1 MAEARLGDKVRVH
14 YTGLL
19 DDGTVFDTSVGREPF
34 DFTIGENTVIPG
46 FENAVVGMKVG
57 DKKTISI
64 PPGDAYGEYLDD
76 LVVVINRS
84 QIPPEIDAEVGMVLQ
99 VKSENGTATY
109 VTVTDITDDAVTLD
123 GNHPLAGKSLTFEIE
138 LLEIVA

>member
-1 MAEARLGDKVRVH
+1 MAEAKLGDKVRVH

-34 DFTIGENTVIPG
+34 GFTIGENTVIPG

>member
-1 MAEARLGDKVRVH
+1 MAEAKLGDKVRVH

-64 PPGDAYGEYLDD
+64 SAGDAYGEYMDD
-76 LVVVINRS
+76 LVVVINKS

-99 VKSENGTATY
+99 VKSENGSSTY
-109 VTVTDITDDAVTLD
+109 VTVTDITGDSVTLD

-138 LLEIVA
+138 LLEIVD

>member
-1 MAEARLGDKVRVH
+1 MAEAKLGDKVRVH

-76 LVVVINRS
+76 LIVVINRS

>member
-1 MAEARLGDKVRVH
+1 MAEAKLGDKVRVH

>member
-1 MAEARLGDKVRVH
+1 
-14 YTGLL
+14 
-19 DDGTVFDTSVGREPF
+19 
-34 DFTIGENTVIPG
+34 
-46 FENAVVGMKVG
+46 
-57 DKKTISI
+57 
-64 PPGDAYGEYLDD
+64 
-76 LVVVINRS
+76 VVINRS